1 MNHQSQLFA
10 LKWKLLMLSR
20 IETAISQDLQSEAL
34 LKIRVELQGIGLTHW
49 DIINNKASPT
59 MNDLQYI

>member
-34 LKIRVELQGIGLTHW
+34 LKIRVELQGIGLTH
-49 DIINNKASPT
+49 
-59 MNDLQYI
+59 